1 MNKLKNISKSKIRLV
16 DHFISK
22 WSALRFLV
30 SIFLGSSIGI
40 ILIYLSHLTYW
51 KQTIFRTQTVDFN
64 MLAATLPSKISEHL
78 VNKDYLEVQRTID
91 SNYGLFGIVITN
103 CTRSINLCPEQDIL
117 FVSSGTVVKEND
129 NFSIKSKGIYSKNWQ
144 KNLSREKLK
153 NDLYLLLRSPHPS
166 TAEMEFKTARSDFYT
181 NTNRTNKGN
190 VIGRIYLLRNPPPP
204 FFSEL
209 LKWFSSPFSESSTS
223 SLLFMGIGIATL
235 STSFAVWILYE
246 LLYFANKNANETIL
260 ITKQNL
266 LLSKIEQSE
275 LKTNFLI
282 AQNDRIKAENNA
294 FRYKALW
301 EGFHESFDR
310 DFSSVLANKLEE
322 LKGLFRRL
330 DVDIDNIVHDMR
342 KAPLLSIRDNR
353 CKRITEIIESHL
365 SHNENTNFKDI
376 LKNIVDFINDS
387 ESTINSIDWVLKDLR
402 EVANIESSIISVH
415 DTISKFLSNRP
426 PSPNHKWLSINYD
439 YDIDSPIFI
448 SCNDWHLRS
457 ILKNAIYNSTAALI
471 NHHADMDLSGIDFI
485 GKISIKN
492 YIEGDMAVIE
502 VTDNGP
508 GFPTNILSN
517 LYQTAERVNTSSVT
531 RGRGS
536 LIVYSYLRLHQ
547 GWAKVNNLPNTGAQV
562 RFYFPSIDTT
572 ISEDIIVPD

>member
-1 MNKLKNISKSKIRLV
+1 MDKLKNISKSNIRLV

-166 TAEMEFKTARSDFYT
+166 TAEMEFRTARSEFYT

-190 VIGRIYLLRNPPPP
+190 VIGRIYLLRNPPPS
-204 FFSEL
+204 FLSEL

-235 STSFAVWILYE
+235 STSFAVWIVYE
-246 LLYFANKNANETIL
+246 LLYFANRKANKIIL
-260 ITKQNL
+260 IAEQNLRLSETKQ
-266 LLSKIEQSE
+266 SE
-275 LKTNFLI
+275 FKNNFLI
-282 AQNDRIKAENNA
+282 AQNKRIEAENNA
-294 FRYKALW
+294 FRHKALW
-301 EGFHESFDR
+301 EGFSR
-310 DFSSVLANKLEE
+310 K
-322 LKGLFRRL
+322 FRSGFF
-330 DVDIDNIVHDMR
+330 
-342 KAPLLSIRDNR
+342 LSI
-353 CKRITEIIESHL
+353 S
-365 SHNENTNFKDI
+365 
-376 LKNIVDFINDS
+376 
-387 ESTINSIDWVLKDLR
+387 
-402 EVANIESSIISVH
+402 
-415 DTISKFLSNRP
+415 
-426 PSPNHKWLSINYD
+426 
-439 YDIDSPIFI
+439 
-448 SCNDWHLRS
+448 
-457 ILKNAIYNSTAALI
+457 
-471 NHHADMDLSGIDFI
+471 
-485 GKISIKN
+485 
-492 YIEGDMAVIE
+492 
-502 VTDNGP
+502 
-508 GFPTNILSN
+508 
-517 LYQTAERVNTSSVT
+517 
-531 RGRGS
+531 
-536 LIVYSYLRLHQ
+536 
-547 GWAKVNNLPNTGAQV
+547 
-562 RFYFPSIDTT
+562 
-572 ISEDIIVPD
+572 